1 MNLVIGIRRI
11 LKSRPPLP
19 VGGLF
24 WAKLK
29 DAEEAVITNSQTPE
43 AALKMVNDEVQPQMD
58 QFCK

>member
-1 MNLVIGIRRI
+1 
-11 LKSRPPLP
+11 
-19 VGGLF
+19 LF

-29 DAEEAVITNSQTPE
+29 EAEEAVITNSQTPE